1 MTNYQLQ
8 IKSFVFG
15 PFETNC
21 YVVTI
26 NDQSPG
32 ASSRRNG
39 KSGLRLEGLSPMVLL
54 IDPACAYESEQQQLL
69 TYIENQ
75 KSKIKNLQLSIVATH
90 GHLDHL
96 WGAAWACA
104 KWNTPVLMHEA
115 DIPMAKAMQQQY
127 DLFGI
132 RAKAQPFPI
141 EDIKSKII
149 NHKFEKIVPFKGKEI
164 TNDKLPMTNVSIL
177 STPGHT
183 PGSICLYFNTPSSS
197 HLSPFIL
204 SGDTLFHMGYGRTD
218 LPGGNFSQLINSLD
232 LLFSLPPETVVYPG
246 HGEPTTIAA
255 EARWSSAPLILS

>member
-1 MTNYQLQ
+1 MLE
-8 IKSFVFG
+8 IKRFVFG

-21 YVVTI
+21 YVVSDEQQI
-26 NDQSPG
+26 
-32 ASSRRNG
+32 
-39 KSGLRLEGLSPMVLL
+39 LL
-54 IDPACAYESEQQQLL
+54 VDPACSNEYEQQQLL

-96 WGAAWACA
+96 WGAAWACE

-149 NHKFEKIVPFKGKEI
+149 NHKFEKSNFQ
-164 TNDKLPMTNVSIL
+164 LL

-183 PGSICLYFNTPSSS
+183 PGSVCFYFPEDKV
-197 HLSPFIL
+197 LF

-218 LPGGNFSQLINSLD
+218 LPGGNYSQLMNSLD

-246 HGEPTTIAA
+246 HGAPTTIAA
-255 EARWSSAPLILS
+255 ERRRW

>member
-1 MTNYQLQ
+1 MTNDQLQ

-15 PFETNC
+15 PFQTNC
-21 YVVTI
+21 YVVSDEQQI
-26 NDQSPG
+26 
-32 ASSRRNG
+32 
-39 KSGLRLEGLSPMVLL
+39 LL
-54 IDPACAYESEQQQLL
+54 VDPACAYESEQQQLL

-115 DIPMAKAMQQQY
+115 DIPMAKAMQSQY

-141 EDIKSKII
+141 EELKSKIKNQKSKII
-149 NHKFEKIVPFKGKEI
+149 NQKSKI
-164 TNDKLPMTNVSIL
+164 TNVSIL

-183 PGSICLYFNTPSSS
+183 PGSICLYFQKSKIENQK
-197 HLSPFIL
+197 SPILL
-204 SGDTLFHMGYGRTD
+204 SGDTLFKMGYGRTD
-218 LPGGNFSQLINSLD
+218 LPGGNYSQLIDSLD
-232 LLFSLPPETVVYPG
+232 RLFALPSDVQVFPG
-246 HGEPTTIAA
+246 HGEPTTIGA
-255 EARWSSAPLILS
+255 EARRSPLR